1 MIVEALLANAA
12 ILFGLAMILWVVAVQ
27 MDDVSFVDAYW
38 GGGMAVMAAVSWL
51 RLFDP
56 GPLASL
62 LMAMTVIWGMRLCI
76 HLLIRW
82 RREGEDKRYARIL
95 RKDREKGRFASSALT
110 KIFLSQSVLLF
121 LVSSPAQYGILE
133 ASSLTPRAFWTWPV
147 GGRHSVRMVW
157 RLATRALQG

>member
-12 ILFGLAMILWVVAVQ
+12 ILLGLAMILWVVAIQ
-27 MDDVSFVDAYW
+27 IDDVSFVDAYW

-62 LMAMTVIWGMRLCI
+62 LMAMTVVWGMRLCI

-95 RKDREKGRFASSALT
+95 RKDREKGRFASAVIST
-110 KIFLSQSVLLF
+110 GF
-121 LVSSPAQYGILE
+121 SSPLICSFTILTI
-133 ASSLTPRAFWTWPV
+133 AA
-147 GGRHSVRMVW
+147 
-157 RLATRALQG
+157 ALVL